1 MTPPG
6 SIRCSNCLPFPYLPP
21 PCSLGM
27 LPPSDARAIR
37 SRIIECFER
46 ASYPDLPS
54 AAQARLLSFLV
65 VGGGPTSVEFASE
78 LYDFLR
84 KDVHILYPDLEHMVK
99 KARWM
104 GGRVREG
111 EREGG
116 AFVSA
121 EAHDTLSPS
130 RSTPTCLPD
139 DLGSGLHHNPRFF
152 AFFTGF
158 SPSASL
164 NCLCFILSIGERP
177 PPFPSSLPPSFLW
190 SSPGLCHPDR
200 GLRPHP
206 GLLRS
211 AARRLR
217 RTCLPGASRPRLDGH
232 QRREGEGEGGGGG
245 TKGVASALLT
255 PGSQA
260 GGRRPCFHGSL
271 ARGSLPSASSSHGEP
286 VKSTLYSIK
295 WAACNHTF
303 SR

>member
-1 MTPPG
+1 
-6 SIRCSNCLPFPYLPP
+6 
-21 PCSLGM
+21 M

-78 LYDFLR
+78 MYDFLK

-121 EAHDTLSPS
+121 EAHDTSSPS

-139 DLGSGLHHNPRFF
+139 DLGSGLIRVPPHTLRFF
-152 AFFTGF
+152 AFFTRF
-158 SPSASL
+158 SPSVSL
-164 NCLCFILSIGERP
+164 KCLCLIFLIGERP
-177 PPFPSSLPPSFLW
+177 LPLFPFLPPS
-190 SSPGLCHPDR
+190 
-200 GLRPHP
+200 
-206 GLLRS
+206 LLPS
-211 AARRLR
+211 FGPLQVSVTLIEASDHILGSFDRRLVDYVGR
-217 RTCLPGASRPRLDGH
+217 VFQERHVRVLTDTSV
-232 QRREGEGEGGGGG
+232 EKVKGGGGWG
-245 TKGVASALLT
+245 GDTKGVASALLT

-260 GGRRPCFHGSL
+260 GGRRPCFHECL
-271 ARGSLPSASSSHGEP
+271 ARGTFPSASSSHGEP

-295 WAACNHTF
+295 CAACNHTF